1 MYQHITQSDL
11 SELLKLQSQ
20 TFVSLYM
27 PMARSF
33 PDQEQN
39 KVRYKNLLRELR
51 GQLERDNDPAQA
63 ALLEPF
69 EALMHDDSLWRSP
82 REGLAVIGGDG
93 LFKVFSLFQTL
104 EEQVR
109 VDRQP
114 YLKPLLRASQAVGI
128 YQVLCVTRDA
138 VRLFQGDQHVLD
150 EVDLH
155 ADVPRNLEQALGSEL
170 TDKNQSGNPHGFS
183 RAADRT
189 SGAARHEA
197 GGGGKQD
204 EIDIDRERYF
214 RAIDKAIVE
223 HHTRSGLPLIL
234 AALPRNQAA
243 YRAVSH
249 HPHLLDE
256 GIGHDPSLMDAAAL
270 REHAGEIITRRHNV
284 WLDGILERYGAAQ
297 GTGLASNDILEIG
310 QAVFSG
316 RVSVLMVETG
326 RSLAGVVDPQSGAV
340 ELDGVAEGAEPGN
353 AGQDVLDQLIPR
365 AMQNGAEVVM
375 LPSGLLPGETGAA
388 AVFRF

>member
-11 SELLKLQSQ
+11 SELLKLQGQ
-20 TFVSLYM
+20 TFLSLYM

-39 KVRYKNLLRELR
+39 KVRYRNLLRELR
-51 GQLERDNDPAQA
+51 GQLESDSDPEQL

-69 EALMHDDSLWRSP
+69 DALMNDDDLWRSP
-82 REGLAVIGGDG
+82 RDGLAVIGGDG
-93 LFKVFSLFQTL
+93 LFKVFSLYQTV

-109 VDRQP
+109 VGHQP
-114 YLKPLLRASQAVGI
+114 YLKPLLRVSQSAGA
-128 YQVLCVTRDA
+128 YKVLCVTRDA
-138 VRLFQGDQHVLD
+138 VRLFQGDQNLLE
-150 EVDLH
+150 EVELH
-155 ADVPRNLEQALGSEL
+155 PDVPRNLQQALGTEL
-170 TDKNQSGNPHGFS
+170 TDKDQTGHPQGFS
-183 RAADRT
+183 RASERMSGT
-189 SGAARHEA
+189 SVHEA

-223 HHTRSGLPLIL
+223 RHSRAGLPLIL

-249 HPHLLDE
+249 HPHLLEE
-256 GIGHDPSLMDAAAL
+256 GIGLDPALLDAATL
-270 REHAGEIITRRHNV
+270 RQHAAEIITRRHNA

-297 GTGLASNDILEIG
+297 GKGLACSNVVEIG
-310 QAVFSG
+310 EAVYAG
-316 RVSVLMVETG
+316 RVSILLIESG
-326 RSLAGVVDPQSGAV
+326 RTLPGEVDPDSGAV
-340 ELDGVAEGAEPGN
+340 TLHETDEDTTR
-353 AGQDVLDQLIPR
+353 AGPDVLDRLIPR
-365 AMQNGAEVVM
+365 AVQNGAEVVM
-375 LPSGLLPGETGAA
+375 VPPGLVPGKTGAA